1 MDSEQRSDDELAR
14 LVSAGDDEAF
24 AELYRRSFGRLYDFA
39 IRLTRNRDMAAAAV
53 QMTLLRAYQA
63 LRVEPPPGPIRPQLF
78 AMAHQDIAD
87 RMRRGKPEVLEG
99 EEAFF
104 AADPSRLAQ
113 PALAN
118 DLPDLA
124 RIAWQVARELKT
136 DEYELLD
143 LNSRQRLDVEEIA
156 SVLRTR
162 QETAQS
168 KLARAREQ
176 AEQSF
181 SGLLLLSRG
190 RQECLD
196 LDFLVGDDQW
206 SPGLQ
211 RRVLRHL
218 QSCQACQATRRGY
231 PTFTEVLAT
240 LTLVPAP
247 PDWEETILTRL
258 QDAVRSGAPTP
269 TPAPVAPVA
278 PVPAPPAPSPPGP
291 LPEGAGGS
299 GGIGGWFNRVFREG
313 GPRGPLLAGL
323 AGVLLVTI
331 IALTALCGAGA
342 FDGDEPIPTGTP
354 SPSPSASPTATL
366 TSTATPTV
374 TATATP
380 VPPPTATPVPPPPP
394 PTPVPPPPPPPP
406 TATPVPPAPTP
417 VPTTP

>member
-14 LVSAGDDEAF
+14 QVSAGDEEAF

-53 QMTLLRAYQA
+53 QMSLLRAYQA
-63 LRVEPPPGPIRPQLF
+63 LRIEPPPGPIRPQLF
-78 AMAHQDIAD
+78 AIAHQDITD
-87 RMRRGKPEVLEG
+87 RMRRGSPEVLEG
-99 EEAFF
+99 EEAFI
-104 AADPSRLAQ
+104 AADPSRLTQ
-113 PALAN
+113 PGPAN
-118 DLPDLA
+118 ALPDLA

-143 LNSRQRLDVEEIA
+143 LNSRQELDVDEIA
-156 SVLRTR
+156 SVLRAR
-162 QETAQS
+162 QDTVQS

-247 PDWEETILTRL
+247 GDWEETILTRL
-258 QDAVRSGAPTP
+258 QDAVRTGAPAAA
-269 TPAPVAPVA
+269 PAPVAPVA
-278 PVPAPPAPSPPGP
+278 PVPTPPAPSPPGP
-291 LPEGAGGS
+291 FPEAAGGG
-299 GGIGGWFNRVFREG
+299 GGIGGWFNRVFRQG

-323 AGVLLVTI
+323 AVVLLIAI
-331 IALTALCGAGA
+331 IALAALCGAGA
-342 FDGDEPIPTGTP
+342 FDGGEPIPTA
-354 SPSPSASPTATL
+354 SPSPSATASPTATL
-366 TSTATPTV
+366 TPTATPTL
-374 TATATP
+374 TPTATP
-380 VPPPTATPVPPPPP
+380 LPPPTATPVPPPPTA
-394 PTPVPPPPPPPP
+394 TPVPPPPPPPPP
-406 TATPVPPAPTP
+406 TATPVPPPPTETPTP
-417 VPTTP
+417 